1 MEDLVIK
8 KAYPDLY
15 LVYKH
20 LHIEIE
26 LKSPKNGGNTTSMQL
41 AYERKFKNNQTPYI
55 RSNDYDEII
64 NYVESV
70 IKKYELNME
79 EK

>member
-8 KAYPDLY
+8 KVYPDLY

-26 LKSPKNGGNTTSMQL
+26 LKSPKNGGNTSSMQL
-41 AYERKFKNNQTPYI
+41 VYERKFKNNQTPYI
-55 RSNDYDEII
+55 RSNNYDEII
-64 NYVESV
+64 KYVND
-70 IKKYELNME
+70 IINKYDINKE